1 MRVLTRDETG
11 DVNLLASGQPERQ
24 RARGHA
30 RVQRR
35 EHQCA
40 RSVWKGVLGCTFTGW
55 GGSVQTRAPVG
66 SWVATFYRQPIW
78 YWPYALVRTFGR
90 LAVGHGVRPAAR
102 RWPAP
107 WPRRSRVQCAG
118 RILSMATR
126 RTSACMLLAAF
137 QGTHASRAAAERLG
151 AVINNAAGFTISRIS
166 SRD

>member
-90 LAVGHGVRPAAR
+90 LAAWGMGCARLHGAGPPLGPAAHVCSVQEEFSA
-102 RWPAP
+102 WPHAAP
-107 WPRRSRVQCAG
+107 LHACCWRLFRARTQAERRRSAWAR
-118 RILSMATR
+118 
-126 RTSACMLLAAF
+126 
-137 QGTHASRAAAERLG
+137 
-151 AVINNAAGFTISRIS
+151 
-166 SRD
+166 